1 MIDTSVILEDLKEG
15 KDPRTKKSLDTL
27 NHILKAYHEGKN
39 RDFSITHIGRISSEN
54 GGPGYASLRA
64 TKNDHFRRLI
74 EAWATYSGTTTKKP
88 LAATA
93 RSHQVPTDHKLL
105 ERIQD
110 VAVRALFG
118 QILAE
123 RNSLKKQINV
133 LKQHANIVID
143 RRPVRQFDAQA
154 TEVADKVELLPAV
167 TGILKPLEV
176 KALIYA
182 ISDECK
188 EDKNWEFTRTGQV
201 KDMSSME
208 EIFPR
213 GFVTG
218 IRKILDEVKD
228 D

>member
-1 MIDTSVILEDLKEG
+1 MIDTAVILEDLKEG

-27 NHILKAYHEGKN
+27 NDILKAYQEGKN
-39 RDFSITHIGRISSEN
+39 KDFSITQVGRISSEN

-64 TKNDHFRRLI
+64 TKNDHYRRLI
-74 EAWATYSGTTTKKP
+74 ETWATYSGTTTKKP

-154 TEVADKVELLPAV
+154 TEVAVLPAV

-176 KALIYA
+176 KALKYA

-188 EDKNWEFTRTGQV
+188 EDKNWEFTQAGQV
-201 KDMSSME
+201 KDMDSME
-208 EIFPR
+208 EVFPR

-218 IRKILDEVKD
+218 IRKVLNEVKD